1 MVTKM
6 GEEEIKAID
15 SGDIGVRM
23 AGQKADRDYLRTN
36 YHDLLSSYRNQWVVI
51 SGGKLLKAEGNPDRL
66 LKTLGEINKDDVLIF
81 YMADPEDFMIL

>member
-6 GEEEIKAID
+6 GQEEIKAID
-15 SGDIGVRM
+15 GGDIGVSM

-36 YHDLLSSYRNQWVVI
+36 YHDLLNSYRNQWVVI
-51 SGGKLLKAEGNPDRL
+51 SGGKLIKAEGNPDRL
-66 LKTLGEINKDDVLIF
+66 LKALGEINKEDMLIF